1 LHSIPKFTVEPKI
14 INSILKLATVSAGS
28 FLVSVFA
35 MTQVSMITTPGG
47 YFKNVV
53 ASDFLIP
60 KVVGIIAFMVGLL
73 ALSAIL
79 SLSGWVK
86 SKKVGLF
93 TTAIGVMTLLLIL
106 TTMIQIS
113 SE

>member
-60 KVVGIIAFMVGLL
+60 KVVGLL

>member
-1 LHSIPKFTVEPKI
+1 MHSIPKFTVEPKI

-60 KVVGIIAFMVGLL
+60 KVVGLL